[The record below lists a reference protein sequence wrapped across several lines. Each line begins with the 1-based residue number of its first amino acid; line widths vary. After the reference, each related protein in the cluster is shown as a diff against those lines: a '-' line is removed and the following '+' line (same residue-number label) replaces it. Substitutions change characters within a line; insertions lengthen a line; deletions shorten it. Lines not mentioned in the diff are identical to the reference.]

1 MVEQFPTLN
10 FKFYC
15 EEEQGWGVEFV
26 GEDGELS
33 VSDEWDIPQSHA
45 DYVSRDNEDGCA
57 CAQGWDEEDWYDD
70 CPNNKKATEKAVSE
84 IEEISEMLV
93 GQE

>member
-1 MVEQFPTLN
+1 
-10 FKFYC
+10 
-15 EEEQGWGVEFV
+15 VEFE
-26 GEDGELS
+26 GTDGELS

-70 CPNNKKATEKAVSE
+70 CPNNKKETEKAVSE